1 MTPYIIIVEIR
12 IRSMNELD
20 MGDPSFLIIFS
31 RDIFLCH
38 ILNRYK
44 NKCGVRCKNAIVV
57 DMERR
62 HHQLETRTTDDELQA
77 FYAMIVF
84 LVCVVCAKEPE
95 FSCEYCDKVYKQE
108 GRYHTHLA
116 KCKVKVDTDSGR
128 STSSS
133 EISELLRQNREMMVL
148 LQKQQETIQALVSQ
162 LVYKRNIE

>member
-1 MTPYIIIVEIR
+1 
-12 IRSMNELD
+12 MNELD

-44 NKCGVRCKNAIVV
+44 NICGVRCKNAIV
-57 DMERR
+57 DMER
-62 HHQLETRTTDDELQA
+62 HQQLETRTTNVELQA

-84 LVCVVCAKEPE
+84 LVCVVCSKEPE

-108 GRYHTHLA
+108 GRYHAHLA

-128 STSSS
+128 SSSSS

-162 LVYKRNIE
+162 LVVSGP

>member
-1 MTPYIIIVEIR
+1 
-12 IRSMNELD
+12 MNELD
-20 MGDPSFLIIFS
+20 MDAPSYLIIFS

-44 NKCGVRCKNAIVV
+44 NICGVRCKNAIVV

-84 LVCVVCAKEPE
+84 LVCVVCSKEPE

-108 GRYHTHLA
+108 GRYHAHLA
-116 KCKVKVDTDSGR
+116 KCKVNVDTDSGR
-128 STSSS
+128 LSSSSS

-162 LVYKRNIE
+162 LVVSGS